1 MTSEPIVL
9 WLAGLHIPETYLAA
23 LVQMAC
29 RRNSWSLDRSAMY
42 TAVSRYTIPEHI
54 EERPDEVI
62 DSVFLTIFISFPNFQ
77 NKNLVRFYSY

>member
-29 RRNSWSLDRSAMY
+29 RRNSWSLDRSVMY

-54 EERPDEVI
+54 EERSDEVI
-62 DSVFLTIFISFPNFQ
+62 NSVFSLYFQIS
-77 NKNLVRFYSY
+77 KIKI